1 MSRSQ
6 NLFYQILSIIL
17 ASIFASLIFNQLRS
31 KPLPLLKERV
41 EIISELENLNIASLE
56 PSITGINIKL
66 ALKLFE
72 EKVLFVDA
80 RAEEY
85 YREGHIPNA
94 ICNDDFDIL
103 AEQLEMVIGM
113 DDPFVVY
120 CSDDDCGSSEDL
132 SYELQSYGFN
142 KILLFKGGWEEW
154 VDADMPKGKYE

>member
-66 ALKLFE
+66 ARKLFE

-103 AEQLEMVIGM
+103 AEQLEMAIGM

-132 SYELQSYGFN
+132 SYELQSYGFTN
-142 KILLFKGGWEEW
+142 ILLFKGGWEEW
-154 VDADMPKGKYE
+154 MGTGLPMEENE

>member
-103 AEQLEMVIGM
+103 AEQLEMAIGM

-132 SYELQSYGFN
+132 SYELQSYGFTN
-142 KILLFKGGWEEW
+142 ILLFKGGWEEW
-154 VDADMPKGKYE
+154 MGTGLPMEENE

>member
-132 SYELQSYGFN
+132 SYELQSYGFTN
-142 KILLFKGGWEEW
+142 ILLFKGGWEEW
-154 VDADMPKGKYE
+154 MDTGLPMEENE